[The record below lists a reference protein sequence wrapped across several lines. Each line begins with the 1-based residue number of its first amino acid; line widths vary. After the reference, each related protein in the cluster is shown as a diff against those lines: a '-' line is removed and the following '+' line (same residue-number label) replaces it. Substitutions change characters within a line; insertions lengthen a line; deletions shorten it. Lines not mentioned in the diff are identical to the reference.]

1 MQDVKCSVVCVTE
14 QIQAQINRTQLV
26 NYFLQVVSRV
36 SAHFWYIFHEQF
48 FFHSGKHCFSVP
60 YILPWTM
67 INDSDA
73 LQEMLQRVLVH
84 WKHSYSF

>member
-48 FFHSGKHCFSVP
+48 FFSLWKTLCFSVP
-60 YILPWTM
+60 IFCPG
-67 INDSDA
+67 
-73 LQEMLQRVLVH
+73 Q
-84 WKHSYSF
+84 